1 MTLFWNILQSI
12 ITIFEIRVCVWMM
25 ESFAEPRF
33 RGKKQKIVVWIVSL
47 GVGGLYA
54 ANRWISAYYSRSM
67 LLTVLVLLS
76 LASVWMFTYHWRTA
90 VFAAANYLLIGGL
103 LDLAVMSGAEI
114 ITQNQGIFTRIMEI
128 NGGSRFCVMVLSKFL
143 LCLGCWLIFKKTDQ
157 AVICHLTGIRVW
169 FVCSVICVT
178 EYLSIHT
185 LTRILGINSGITHG
199 FLTSSI
205 FFLIIILLMLT
216 VASIAVLYCDKK
228 DQLKQKNVLM
238 ESMDYE
244 NQRMLK
250 LYKERE
256 ALYHDFKNHLL
267 TLDSWVRCGNFDEY
281 YAYMERIRKPFLE
294 RPLERRTGHEVI
306 DLILNYKIYEAEKQN
321 IRVKCEVHG
330 YMDFKLDITD
340 EDACSLM
347 GNLWDNAIEACKR
360 LRDEERWIDFRIRIR
375 PGKLL
380 VEITNSCLEI
390 RKDGNG
396 KLITMKKD
404 KSFHGIGMRTI
415 RSITERYDGYFN
427 YVSND
432 HTFKVE
438 VMICNE

>member
-54 ANRWISAYYSRSM
+54 ANRWSSAYYSRLM
-67 LLTVLVLLS
+67 LLTVFILLS
-76 LASVWMFTYHWRTA
+76 VASVWMFIYHWKLA
-90 VFAAANYLLIGGL
+90 IFVAANYLLIGGL
-103 LDLAVMSGAEI
+103 LDLSIMSGAEI
-114 ITQNQGIFTRIMEI
+114 ITQNSGLFIHILKL
-128 NGGSRFCVMVLSKFL
+128 NDVYRFGVIVLSKIL
-143 LCLGCWLIFKKTDQ
+143 LCLVCGVVLKRIDR
-157 AVICHLTGIRVW
+157 AVVYHLTGIRVW
-169 FVCSVICVT
+169 TICVVICVT
-178 EYLSIHT
+178 EYLGIHT
-185 LTRILGINSGITHG
+185 LTRILEINSGITNN

-205 FFLIIILLMLT
+205 FYLIIILLMLT
-216 VASIAVLYCDKK
+216 VVSIAVLYYDKK

-238 ESMDYE
+238 ESVDYE
-244 NQRMLK
+244 NQRMLR

-294 RPLERRTGHEVI
+294 RPLERRTGHEVV
-306 DLILNYKIYEAEKQN
+306 DLILNYKIFEAEKQN

-360 LRDEERWIDFRIRIR
+360 LQAEERWIDFRIRIR

-390 RKDGNG
+390 RTDGNG
-396 KLITMKKD
+396 KLITTKKD

-415 RSITERYDGYFN
+415 RSITERYNGYFN

-438 VMICNE
+438 VMIYNE